1 MSTSTLP
8 ISLSAAQVEHYRR
21 EGYVVVPRIFDAGDI
36 ARADAAIA
44 ELTDRAAREGKTE
57 QILELEPA
65 PLDGKPVARRIYN
78 PFHAHETFRGIATD
92 SRLLDRVESLI
103 GPDIAVQHS
112 KLNMKP
118 AKVGSVVEWH
128 QDMTYF
134 PHTNDSLCTLLIYLD
149 DADESN
155 GCLQVLPRSH
165 DRYFNHT
172 LPDGSFA
179 GMIMDPISSGRYGT
193 PVPLAAPAG
202 SVIFM
207 HVLTPHSSLPNVS
220 TRGRRTMIFEYRA
233 ADAYP
238 IYWGEASLAA
248 ERLVVHVR
256 GNISRTA
263 RLAGPNPPIPLLN
276 VDASKRSLYEWQKAA
291 KAALAAAK

>member
-1 MSTSTLP
+1 MTVATP
-8 ISLSAAQVEHYRR
+8 PPSLNREQVEQYRR
-21 EGYVVVPRIFDAGDI
+21 EGYVVAPRLFDAGDL
-36 ARADAAIA
+36 ARADAAVQELIA
-44 ELTDRAAREGKTE
+44 RAARDGNT
-57 QILELEPA
+57 QQVLELEPT
-65 PLDGKPVARRIYN
+65 PLDGMPVARRVYN
-78 PFHAHETFRGIATD
+78 PFHAHETFRALATD
-92 SRLLDRVESLI
+92 PRILGRVASLI
-103 GPDIAVQHS
+103 GPDLAVQHS

-134 PHTNDSLCTLLIYLD
+134 PHTNDSLVTLLIYLD

-155 GCLQVLPRSH
+155 GCLQVLPRNH
-165 DRYFNHT
+165 HHYFNHT

-179 GMIMDPISSGRYGT
+179 GMITEPVSDGRFGQ
-193 PVPLAAPAG
+193 PVALAAPAG

-207 HVLTPHSSLPNVS
+207 HCLTPHSSLPNES
-220 TRGRRTMIFEYRA
+220 TRGRRTLIFEYRA

-238 IYWGEASLAA
+238 IYWGEATLAA
-248 ERLVVHVR
+248 ERLVVHVS

-276 VDASKRSLYEWQKAA
+276 VDATSRSLYEWQRAA
-291 KAALAAAK
+291 KAKLAEKK